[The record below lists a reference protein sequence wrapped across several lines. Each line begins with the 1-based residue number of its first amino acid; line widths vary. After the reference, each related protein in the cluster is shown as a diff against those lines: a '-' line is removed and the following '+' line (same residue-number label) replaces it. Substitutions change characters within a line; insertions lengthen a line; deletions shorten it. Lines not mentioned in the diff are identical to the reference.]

1 MNEILDYFKGDDLAA
16 SVWQKKYALRDENEN
31 IVENTPN
38 DMHRRLAKGFAKIEQ
53 KYDSS
58 LKPELKLKLS
68 NYGYNR
74 SSLSEE
80 DIFNLFKNFKY
91 IIPGGSVMY
100 GLGQSKPISLSN
112 CFVTAPPKD
121 SMIGIFKTCAEQASL
136 FKRRGGDGY
145 DISSLRP
152 NQAKVNNSAHY
163 STGSVSFMDLF
174 SQVTKTV
181 GELNRRGALLLS
193 IFISHPDAE
202 EFILKKQ
209 DLRKVTKANVSI
221 QMLDDFMEAVIEDKD
236 YIQKFP
242 IDSTFNVNLDECKE
256 YNKLYSIKIDENIC
270 YFKKVKA
277 RELWH
282 KFVHCAWNTAEPGLI
297 YHSRMINYSPD
308 GLYPKYRMIST
319 NPCVTA
325 DTTLLTPEG
334 FVKIGDVVDKKVTI
348 WNGWEWCNLIPF
360 KTSDNAEIF
369 LVKFSDGSELKC
381 TNYHKFILY
390 DNKRKE
396 LKELKIGDKLVKWN
410 LPKVKIEKEYS
421 KEIYSQY
428 YTQGFWQG
436 DGSKENNPEC
446 YIIDLYNK
454 KQELI
459 PYLYCKVRNKEVDD
473 DSKTR
478 IVVEDLISKEKNY
491 IPFDKEN
498 IYKLAWLGGI
508 IDSDGSVNEQS
519 GSISVSSIDK
529 QFLNNIQ
536 KLLITLGIKSK
547 VLDEKEECK
556 KLIKGKEYNCQNSY
570 RLLISSYNVK
580 ALHDLGLITY
590 RVNSNVYPKRESEH
604 FVKIVSIE
612 SIGFAPTYCVN
623 EEKNHS
629 CLFNSIVTANC
640 GEIGMG
646 SYDSCRLIH
655 INLTSVIKNPFT
667 NKAEIDEELLYKL
680 AYETLVL
687 GDNLVDL
694 EIEAI
699 NKIIE
704 TIKLK
709 DADEEIDLWE
719 NINKTAKETRRCGA
733 GFTGL
738 ADAIAM
744 LNIKYC
750 SEESFKYVENI
761 MRIIFSAQLDA
772 TIDLG
777 ILRGPFE
784 GYDKSLEIKGN
795 DWFSFVEK
803 EFPNQYNRMMLYG
816 RRNISFSTVAPTGTV
831 SLLARCSSG
840 IEPVFLAL
848 YKRNV
853 KCNSDSDRIDFIDGN
868 GEKYTSYIVIHP
880 ALKEWAIKNVFFS
893 LSKEEIDSLSFE
905 KWEDVLNKSPWKNAT
920 ASEISWMNR
929 VKMQGL
935 IQKYITHSISSTINL
950 PKETTEEE
958 IEKIFLEAWKFGNK
972 GQTVYRDGC
981 RDGVLN
987 SIKKEKP
994 KELIESKAPKRPD
1007 ELEAD
1012 YYEIKSKGIRYAILV
1027 GIFDNKPYEIFAFE
1041 LNQED
1046 ANLKQHKGKIIKI
1059 GKMHYRF
1066 VSDLITIKN
1075 LQLKN
1080 ENVEEKAATLY
1091 SSMLLRHG
1099 VNIKYIIKT
1108 AKKVNDN
1115 IASFSSAICRV
1126 LSKYIPKEE
1135 LKNEKCPECGGRLV
1149 REGSCIHCI
1158 DCGYSKC
1165 L

>member
-193 IFISHPDAE
+193 MFISHPDAE

-209 DLRKVTKANVSI
+209 DLKKVTEANVSI

-277 RELWH
+277 KELWH

-319 NPCVTA
+319 NPC
-325 DTTLLTPEG
+325 
-334 FVKIGDVVDKKVTI
+334 
-348 WNGWEWCNLIPF
+348 
-360 KTSDNAEIF
+360 
-369 LVKFSDGSELKC
+369 
-381 TNYHKFILY
+381 
-390 DNKRKE
+390 
-396 LKELKIGDKLVKWN
+396 
-410 LPKVKIEKEYS
+410 
-421 KEIYSQY
+421 
-428 YTQGFWQG
+428 
-436 DGSKENNPEC
+436 
-446 YIIDLYNK
+446 
-454 KQELI
+454 
-459 PYLYCKVRNKEVDD
+459 
-473 DSKTR
+473 
-478 IVVEDLISKEKNY
+478 
-491 IPFDKEN
+491 
-498 IYKLAWLGGI
+498 
-508 IDSDGSVNEQS
+508 
-519 GSISVSSIDK
+519 
-529 QFLNNIQ
+529 
-536 KLLITLGIKSK
+536 
-547 VLDEKEECK
+547 
-556 KLIKGKEYNCQNSY
+556 
-570 RLLISSYNVK
+570 
-580 ALHDLGLITY
+580 
-590 RVNSNVYPKRESEH
+590 
-604 FVKIVSIE
+604 
-612 SIGFAPTYCVN
+612 
-623 EEKNHS
+623 
-629 CLFNSIVTANC
+629 

-655 INLTSVIKNPFT
+655 VNLTSIIKNPFT

-687 GDNLVDL
+687 GDDLVDL

-719 NINKTAKETRRCGA
+719 NINKTAKETRRCGV

-880 ALKEWAIKNVFFS
+880 ALKEWAIKNVFSS
-893 LSKEEIDSLSFE
+893 LSKEEIDSLPFE
-905 KWEDVLNKSPWKNAT
+905 KWEDILNKSPWKNAT